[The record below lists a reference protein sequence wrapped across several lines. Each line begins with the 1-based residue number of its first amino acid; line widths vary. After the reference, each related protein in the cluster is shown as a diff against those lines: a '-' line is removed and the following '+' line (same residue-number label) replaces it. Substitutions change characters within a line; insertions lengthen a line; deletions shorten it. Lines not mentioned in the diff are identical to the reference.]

1 MKDNETIVEMITR
14 FTYIVNGLEALGK
27 TYKESEKVMKIL
39 RSLPSNWD
47 TKINLAKKQQ
57 ETEDKKKKSIT
68 LKATTKEEKEVEEE
82 KQSKKDEYL
91 ALITIKFNKFMKG
104 EKFKGRSEAKMRKKK
119 TMMTTW
125 SESEDESSEEEN
137 EKEVANMCFMAIDEL
152 DEFNNLKKNL
162 EK

>member
-14 FTYIVNGLEALGK
+14 FTDIVNGLEALGK
-27 TYKESEKVMKIL
+27 TYKESENVMKIL
-39 RSLPSNWD
+39 RSLPSKWH

-57 ETEDKKKKSIT
+57 ESEDKKKKSIA
-68 LKATTKEEKEVEEE
+68 LKVTTKEEEEVEEE
-82 KQSKKDEYL
+82 KQSEENENL
-91 ALITIKFNKFMKG
+91 ALITRKFNKFMRG
-104 EKFKGRSEAKMRKKK
+104 ERFRGKSEAKRRKKK

-125 SESEDESSEEEN
+125 SESEDESYEEEK

-152 DEFNNLKKNL
+152 DKFNNLKKNL